1 MRVSGELQQ
10 ITLLFEIDELAA
22 RVRRWAQG
30 GPAWRPAETARALTL
45 RVLERVQTVR
55 LRLETPLVVAT
66 FGGTGTGKSTLVN
79 ALVGQE
85 AALAGRQRPTTK
97 QPVLLVHPDFDLQA
111 TGLPVDQCLVRR
123 IDAPVLRDLV
133 LLDCPDP
140 DTSEGAEPGGNLQR
154 LRSLLPYCDV
164 LLVASTQQK
173 YRSARIVEE
182 LGDAAAGCRLVFVQ
196 THADQ
201 DVDIRDDWRRV
212 LSERYQVS
220 ELFFVDSRKAL
231 SEQQQGL
238 RPTGEFGRLQEL
250 LSRQLGSSR
259 RLAVRRANL
268 VDLLQEVLETGQAEY
283 RRLLPQVER
292 LQEFLAEQREQMQ
305 RQMSGQLQQELLRSR
320 GLWERRLLSAITDR
334 WGFSPLSLLL
344 RVYNGLGGILASLTF
359 LRARS
364 SAQMALIGAVQGAR
378 WLQTRVQEQSE
389 EAGLERVLTAGVAD
403 HQLQEARLQAAGFA
417 QAAELAVSELQPGS
431 ELALLRRQAAALEG
445 RFLADV
451 RQSVE
456 QLLGELAESLGAAG
470 VRRVFEVLLLVYP
483 VFITLRMGH
492 NFFWSS
498 FLAPLAGQASEAAP
512 LLTIDFYIP
521 AIFFLLVWCGLVLW
535 GFVQRLQRAVTLA
548 AAGLAERLAECR
560 VGEGLF
566 PLTEGLCGDVQ
577 RDERELRE
585 LLDLT
590 VSFRNRL
597 ADTTTFLGSQKR

>member
-1 MRVSGELQQ
+1 
-10 ITLLFEIDELAA
+10 AA

-30 GPAWRPAETARALTL
+30 GPAWRPAETVRALTL

-85 AALAGRQRPTTK
+85 VALAGRQRPTTK
-97 QPVLLVHPDFDLQA
+97 QPVLLVHPEFDLQA

-173 YRSARIVEE
+173 YRSARIAEE

-283 RRLLPQVER
+283 QQRLPQVER
-292 LQEFLAEQREQMQ
+292 LQEFLAEQREQLQ

-320 GLWERRLLSAITDR
+320 GLWERRLLSAVTDR

-378 WLQTRVQEQSE
+378 
-389 EAGLERVLTAGVAD
+389 
-403 HQLQEARLQAAGFA
+403 
-417 QAAELAVSELQPGS
+417 
-431 ELALLRRQAAALEG
+431 
-445 RFLADV
+445 
-451 RQSVE
+451 
-456 QLLGELAESLGAAG
+456 
-470 VRRVFEVLLLVYP
+470 
-483 VFITLRMGH
+483 
-492 NFFWSS
+492 
-498 FLAPLAGQASEAAP
+498 
-512 LLTIDFYIP
+512 
-521 AIFFLLVWCGLVLW
+521 
-535 GFVQRLQRAVTLA
+535 
-548 AAGLAERLAECR
+548 
-560 VGEGLF
+560 
-566 PLTEGLCGDVQ
+566 
-577 RDERELRE
+577 
-585 LLDLT
+585 
-590 VSFRNRL
+590 
-597 ADTTTFLGSQKR
+597 

>member
-1 MRVSGELQQ
+1 MQASGELQQ

-22 RVRRWAQG
+22 GVRRWAQA
-30 GPAWRPAETARALTL
+30 GPAWRPAQTARALTL
-45 RVLERVQTVR
+45 RVLDRVQTVR
-55 LRLETPLVVAT
+55 LRLESPLVVAT

-85 AALAGRQRPTTK
+85 VALAGRQRPTTK

-111 TGLPVDQCLVRR
+111 TGLPVEQCLVRR
-123 IDAPVLRDLV
+123 IDAPILRDLV

-140 DTSEGAEPGGNLQR
+140 DTSEDAEAGGNLQR

-164 LLVASTQQK
+164 LLVAATQQK
-173 YRSARIVEE
+173 YRSARIAEE

-212 LSERYQVS
+212 LSEKFQVS
-220 ELFFVDSRKAL
+220 DLFFVDSRKAL

-238 RPTGEFGRLQEL
+238 RPTGDFGRLQEL

-268 VDLLQEVLETGQAEY
+268 VDLLEEVLESGLAESQ
-283 RRLLPQVER
+283 RLLPQVER
-292 LQEFLAEQREQMQ
+292 LQEFLGEQREQLQ
-305 RQMSGQLQQELLRSR
+305 RQMSEQLKRELLRSR

-334 WGFSPLSLLL
+334 WGFSPLALLL

-378 WLQTRVQEQSE
+378 WLQARVQEQSE
-389 EAGLERVLTAGVAD
+389 ESGLERVLTAGIAD
-403 HQLQEARLQAAGFA
+403 HQLQEARLQAAGYA
-417 QAAELAVSELQPGS
+417 RVAGLEVPELQAGG
-431 ELALLRRQAAALEG
+431 ELVVLRRQAAAMEG

-456 QLLGELAESLGAAG
+456 QLLGELTELLGG
-470 VRRVFEVLLLVYP
+470 GGLRRFFEVLLLMYP
-483 VFITLRMGH
+483 LFITLRMGH

-498 FLAPLAGQASEAAP
+498 FLAPLLGKATQAAP

-521 AIFFLLVWCGLVLW
+521 ATFFLLLWCGLVLW
-535 GFVQRLQRAVTLA
+535 GFVQRLQRAVTAA

-566 PLTEGLCGDVQ
+566 PGAEALCRDVQ
-577 RDERELRE
+577 EDVRQLRELRE
-585 LLDLT
+585 GT
-590 VSFRNRL
+590 SAFRHRL
-597 ADTTTFLGSQKR
+597 ADTTAFLGAQKR

>member
-320 GLWERRLLSAITDR
+320 GLWERRLLSAITGHGLPQQNNR
-334 WGFSPLSLLL
+334 SLH
-344 RVYNGLGGILASLTF
+344 RC
-359 LRARS
+359 R
-364 SAQMALIGAVQGAR
+364 
-378 WLQTRVQEQSE
+378 
-389 EAGLERVLTAGVAD
+389 
-403 HQLQEARLQAAGFA
+403 
-417 QAAELAVSELQPGS
+417 
-431 ELALLRRQAAALEG
+431 
-445 RFLADV
+445 
-451 RQSVE
+451 
-456 QLLGELAESLGAAG
+456 
-470 VRRVFEVLLLVYP
+470 P
-483 VFITLRMGH
+483 VTIT
-492 NFFWSS
+492 
-498 FLAPLAGQASEAAP
+498 
-512 LLTIDFYIP
+512 
-521 AIFFLLVWCGLVLW
+521 V
-535 GFVQRLQRAVTLA
+535 
-548 AAGLAERLAECR
+548 
-560 VGEGLF
+560 
-566 PLTEGLCGDVQ
+566 
-577 RDERELRE
+577 E
-585 LLDLT
+585 LLKAAYCWQHRSPAVANL
-590 VSFRNRL
+590 VSP
-597 ADTTTFLGSQKR
+597 ACHV

>member
-1 MRVSGELQQ
+1 MQASGELQQ

-22 RVRRWAQG
+22 GVRRWAQA
-30 GPAWRPAETARALTL
+30 GPAWRPAQTARALTL
-45 RVLERVQTVR
+45 RVLDRVQTVR
-55 LRLETPLVVAT
+55 LRLESPLVVAT

-85 AALAGRQRPTTK
+85 VALAGRQRPTTK

-111 TGLPVDQCLVRR
+111 TGLPVEQCLVRR

-140 DTSEGAEPGGNLQR
+140 DTSEDAEAGGNLQR

-164 LLVASTQQK
+164 LLVAATQQK
-173 YRSARIVEE
+173 YRSARIAEE

-212 LSERYQVS
+212 LSEKFQVS
-220 ELFFVDSRKAL
+220 DLFFVDSRKAL

-238 RPTGEFGRLQEL
+238 RPTGDFGRLQEL

-268 VDLLQEVLETGQAEY
+268 VDLLEEVLESGLAESQ
-283 RRLLPQVER
+283 RLLPQVER
-292 LQEFLAEQREQMQ
+292 LQEFLGEQREQLQ
-305 RQMSGQLQQELLRSR
+305 RQMSEQLKRELLRSR

-334 WGFSPLSLLL
+334 WGFSPLALLL

-378 WLQTRVQEQSE
+378 WLQARVQEQSE
-389 EAGLERVLTAGVAD
+389 ESGLERVLTAGIAD
-403 HQLQEARLQAAGFA
+403 HQLQEARLQAAGYA
-417 QAAELAVSELQPGS
+417 RVAGLEVPELQAGG
-431 ELALLRRQAAALEG
+431 ELVVLRRQAAAMEG

-456 QLLGELAESLGAAG
+456 DRKS
-470 VRRVFEVLLLVYP
+470 VV
-483 VFITLRMGH
+483 
-492 NFFWSS
+492 
-498 FLAPLAGQASEAAP
+498 
-512 LLTIDFYIP
+512 
-521 AIFFLLVWCGLVLW
+521 
-535 GFVQRLQRAVTLA
+535 
-548 AAGLAERLAECR
+548 
-560 VGEGLF
+560 
-566 PLTEGLCGDVQ
+566 
-577 RDERELRE
+577 
-585 LLDLT
+585 
-590 VSFRNRL
+590 
-597 ADTTTFLGSQKR
+597 